1 MLFVSQP
8 RRRHNGDSGLEGND
22 PVSSTLSG
30 RGFPRSGFGS
40 VPSVRPAQEEAQA
53 VLISLSISLLI
64 YFSRRKERRQWGE
77 QHELVPLSPRHGFQL
92 QIHSHSFT
100 LSLSFFFSCFFSTL
114 SFHSYFLVI
123 FLSLTGIYALFLFFF
138 SSINLSLSISLFSS
152 LYHSLI
158 LFLAFFVIPP
168 CLSSVFLSLFVALFL
183 SPSYWFHFPLV
194 IPSLVLSHTRAC
206 THFPPFAFSFH
217 FLSHSHFR
225 FFP

>member
-1 MLFVSQP
+1 MNSYRSHRDMAFSFRYTLTHLHCPFLFFQLFFLHSFFSLLFS
-8 RRRHNGDSGLEGND
+8 RH
-22 PVSSTLSG
+22 LS
-30 RGFPRSGFGS
+30 
-40 VPSVRPAQEEAQA
+40 
-53 VLISLSISLLI
+53 LINWHLRSLS
-64 YFSRRKERRQWGE
+64 
-77 QHELVPLSPRHGFQL
+77 
-92 QIHSHSFT
+92 
-100 LSLSFFFSCFFSTL
+100 
-114 SFHSYFLVI
+114 
-123 FLSLTGIYALFLFFF
+123 FFF

-183 SPSYWFHFPLV
+183 SPSYRFHFPLV
-194 IPSLVLSHTRAC
+194 ILSLVLSHTRAC